1 MDKLSEIMAA
11 KRRSLEGQL
20 RPVRERELAR
30 FTELNPQSKRLLKVL
45 TQDDHLAVIAEIKRK
60 SPSAGQIAANS
71 LNAVDQAR
79 NYVNAGADCLSILT
93 DTEYF
98 GGQLSDLWDVSEF
111 LKSHQRQTP
120 CLRKD
125 FMLHPL
131 QVLEA
136 AEAGASAI
144 LIIVRALDDD
154 AIKALYEAANL
165 AGLDSI
171 FEIHEERELE
181 KALRFDPQIIGVNN
195 RDLKRFKTDLAISEA
210 LIPQIPENIT
220 AISESGIFNVED
232 AERARACG
240 ADALLVGEA
249 LMRSEDTEALIRA
262 FHNV

>member
-1 MDKLSEIMAA
+1 MAA

-20 RPVRERELAR
+20 RPVNDRELAR
-30 FTELNPQSKRLLKVL
+30 FTELNPQSNRLIQELKKHE
-45 TQDDHLAVIAEIKRK
+45 HLAVIAEIKRK
-60 SPSAGQIAANS
+60 SPSAGQISASS
-71 LNAVDQAR
+71 LSAVDQAR
-79 NYVNAGADCLSILT
+79 DYVNAGADCLSILT

-98 GGQLSDLWDVSEF
+98 GGQLSDLWEVTDF

-171 FEIHEERELE
+171 FEIHEESELE

-249 LMRSEDTEALIRA
+249 LMRSQDTEALIAA
-262 FHNV
+262 FHKL

>member
-20 RPVRERELAR
+20 RPVSDRELAR
-30 FTELNPQSKRLLKVL
+30 FTELNPQSNQLIQVLKK
-45 TQDDHLAVIAEIKRK
+45 DEHLAVIAEIKRK
-60 SPSAGQIAANS
+60 SPSAGQIAACS

-79 NYVNAGADCLSILT
+79 DYVNAGADCLSILT

-154 AIKALYEAANL
+154 AIKALYESANL

-171 FEIHEERELE
+171 FEIHEESELE

-249 LMRSEDTEALIRA
+249 LMRSQDTEALIAA
-262 FHNV
+262 FHKV

>member
-1 MDKLSEIMAA
+1 MAA

-30 FTELNPQSKRLLKVL
+30 FNEHNPRNNRLQEALIKNE
-45 TQDDHLAVIAEIKRK
+45 HLAVIAEIKRK
-60 SPSAGQIAANS
+60 SPSAGQIAASS
-71 LNAVDQAR
+71 LSAVDQAR
-79 NYVNAGADCLSILT
+79 DYVNAGADCLSILT
-93 DTEYF
+93 DNEYF

-154 AIKALYEAANL
+154 AIKALYESANL

-171 FEIHEERELE
+171 FEIHEESELE

-249 LMRSEDTEALIRA
+249 LMRSQDTEALIAA
-262 FHNV
+262 FHKV

>member
-1 MDKLSEIMAA
+1 MAA
-11 KRRSLEGQL
+11 KRRSLVGQL
-20 RPVRERELAR
+20 RPVNDRDLAR
-30 FTELNPQSKRLLKVL
+30 FTELNPQSNRLIQVLKKDE
-45 TQDDHLAVIAEIKRK
+45 QLAVIAEIKRK
-60 SPSAGQIAANS
+60 SPSAGQIVASS
-71 LNAVDQAR
+71 LNAIDQAR
-79 NYVNAGADCLSILT
+79 DYVNAGADCLSILT

-98 GGQLSDLWDVSEF
+98 GGQLSDLWEVTDF

-125 FMLHPL
+125 FMLHPI

-144 LIIVRALDDD
+144 LIIVRALDD
-154 AIKALYEAANL
+154 ASIQALYDAANL

-249 LMRSEDTEALIRA
+249 LMRSEDTEALIA
-262 FHNV
+262 DSHSV

>member
-1 MDKLSEIMAA
+1 MAT

-20 RPVRERELAR
+20 RPVNDRDLAR
-30 FTELNPQSKRLLKVL
+30 FTELNPQSNRLIQVLKKDE
-45 TQDDHLAVIAEIKRK
+45 QLAVIAEIKRK
-60 SPSAGQIAANS
+60 SPSAGQIAASS

-79 NYVNAGADCLSILT
+79 DYVNAGADCLSILT

-98 GGQLSDLWDVSEF
+98 GGQLSDLWEVTDF

-125 FMLHPL
+125 FMLHPI

-144 LIIVRALDDD
+144 LIIVRALDD
-154 AIKALYEAANL
+154 ASIQALYDAANL

-249 LMRSEDTEALIRA
+249 LMRSQDTEALIA
-262 FHNV
+262 DFHRV

>member
-1 MDKLSEIMAA
+1 
-11 KRRSLEGQL
+11 
-20 RPVRERELAR
+20 
-30 FTELNPQSKRLLKVL
+30 
-45 TQDDHLAVIAEIKRK
+45 
-60 SPSAGQIAANS
+60 
-71 LNAVDQAR
+71 
-79 NYVNAGADCLSILT
+79 
-93 DTEYF
+93 
-98 GGQLSDLWDVSEF
+98 
-111 LKSHQRQTP
+111 
-120 CLRKD
+120 
-125 FMLHPL
+125 MLHPI

-144 LIIVRALDDD
+144 LIIVRALDD
-154 AIKALYEAANL
+154 ASIQALYDAANL

-249 LMRSEDTEALIRA
+249 LMRSQDTEALIA
-262 FHNV
+262 DFHRV